1 MRTKKKSEIKP
12 CNGLLPHLVGI
23 GDDICERCG
32 MNIKTGNIP
41 LVCPYKQP
49 AKRFQG
55 REIMR
60 TLIIAVA
67 LVIGIVMTAEPALAN
82 CTQQTIFTPDGRTI
96 FCTQCCYNGHCTTT
110 CL

>member
-1 MRTKKKSEIKP
+1 
-12 CNGLLPHLVGI
+12 
-23 GDDICERCG
+23 
-32 MNIKTGNIP
+32 
-41 LVCPYKQP
+41 
-49 AKRFQG
+49 
-55 REIMR
+55 MR